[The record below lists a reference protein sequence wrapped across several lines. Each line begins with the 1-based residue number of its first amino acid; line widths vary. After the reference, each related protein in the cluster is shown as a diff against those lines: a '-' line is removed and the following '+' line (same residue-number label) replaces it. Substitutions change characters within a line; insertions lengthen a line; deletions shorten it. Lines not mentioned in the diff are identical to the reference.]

1 MVKGHLHFLGTGEEM
16 EAYLFFFF
24 RIYKHEVRTGLQSL
38 SHCGPIAR
46 PTLAVES
53 FDLLWQIEN
62 HSLQKW
68 LVTLQGD
75 VKGNSTSIQKLSPS
89 S

>member
-53 FDLLWQIEN
+53 FDLL
-62 HSLQKW
+62 
-68 LVTLQGD
+68 
-75 VKGNSTSIQKLSPS
+75 
-89 S
+89 